1 MALSSDNLPEAIHA
15 LRDVL
20 AREKASGTERLE
32 LSADSVQRLRGLAG
46 RIQQQQQQQP
56 IRPQIQ
62 PAAAPTPVVTEPSRE
77 APTLPAEEKPAPTRE
92 AAPTP
97 APTQPAPASSSQPG
111 ALNPPGATKAE
122 KIAWL
127 ANQAEHCEAC
137 RGLGT
142 LRDVMVFSVGNPSA
156 ELMFVGEAP
165 GFEEERQREPF
176 VGPAGQKLTAIIKA
190 MGLRRPEDVYISN
203 IVKFRPAA
211 GDPRLQGQRNRKPT
225 PVEMGAAV
233 KYVLAEIE
241 VVKPKA
247 IVALGA
253 TAAEGLLGISGSIA
267 RLRNQFHDL
276 HGIPVM
282 VTYHP
287 SYLLRQESNS
297 QDKGKADKR
306 KVWEDM
312 LMVMERIGL
321 PISDKQRGYF
331 S

>member
-1 MALSSDNLPEAIHA
+1 MTPSPEHLPEALQA
-15 LRDVL
+15 LRSVL
-20 AREKASGTERLE
+20 QREKAEGRERLE
-32 LSADSVQRLRGLAG
+32 ISDEAIERLRGLPD
-46 RIQQQQQQQP
+46 RILRQARAATSGP
-56 IRPQIQ
+56 IS
-62 PAAAPTPVVTEPSRE
+62 AAPRVEESRSRGGEVSPMPTVSTEVPNAVPQSV
-77 APTLPAEEKPAPTRE
+77 PGPDSSTGSTLH
-92 AAPTP
+92 
-97 APTQPAPASSSQPG
+97 
-111 ALNPPGATKAE
+111 PPGTTRAE

-127 ANQAEHCEAC
+127 AHQAERCEAC

-142 LRDVMVFSVGNPSA
+142 LRDVMVFSVGNPEA
-156 ELMFVGEAP
+156 DLMFVGEAP

-203 IVKFRPAA
+203 IVKFRPAD
-211 GDPRLQGQRNRKPT
+211 GDPRFQGQRNRKPT
-225 PVEMGAAV
+225 PVEMAAAV

-241 VVKPKA
+241 VVRPKA

-267 RLRNQFHDL
+267 RLRNRFHELD
-276 HGIPVM
+276 GIPVM

-297 QDKGKADKR
+297 PDRGKADKR

-312 LMVMERIGL
+312 LLVMEKIGL
-321 PISDKQRGYF
+321 PVSEKQRGYF